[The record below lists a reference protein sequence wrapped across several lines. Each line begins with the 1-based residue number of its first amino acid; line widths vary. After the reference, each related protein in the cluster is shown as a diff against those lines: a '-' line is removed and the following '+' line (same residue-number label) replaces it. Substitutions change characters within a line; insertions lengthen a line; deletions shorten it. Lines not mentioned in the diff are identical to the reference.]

1 MQQKMLVNINL
12 QDILNNQKAIG
23 ICFDNL
29 SDKIELDTILYNFY
43 KNLIYLNTEEI
54 LYFPIINI
62 EECCYYMY
70 YSIHEGLKFY
80 CKHN

>member
-43 KNLIYLNTEEI
+43 KNLIYLKQRILTDLKTEQMCS
-54 LYFPIINI
+54 LLADDFSII
-62 EECCYYMY
+62 
-70 YSIHEGLKFY
+70 IHE
-80 CKHN
+80 